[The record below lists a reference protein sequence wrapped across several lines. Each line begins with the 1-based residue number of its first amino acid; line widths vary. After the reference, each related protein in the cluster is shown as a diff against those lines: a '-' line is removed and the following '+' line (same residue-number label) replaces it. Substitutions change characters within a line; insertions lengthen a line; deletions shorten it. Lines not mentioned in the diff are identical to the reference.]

1 MIVICEECGKKY
13 HIDPNKIPGEKAK
26 FRCKSCQHII
36 IIKKETEQL
45 RITEEVPK
53 VSKVVEKEETE
64 QKEIP
69 KESVNEDNKKDDQPP
84 KVEKKIPVGIELRK
98 RRFGLRAKVL
108 ILFFAIPLL
117 IILGSGLFYI
127 MQFQD
132 LATSITK
139 EGVNVTTKLSEDII
153 ANIARSVALQCKL
166 YLESHPELDKKDFNS
181 HLTFSKI
188 AVQKVGKTG
197 YTALYELPDAQG
209 IWRTWAHANPKI
221 IGIDMSTL
229 KETLKENFPGFWRIF
244 IGVKGGKE
252 SKGYYSWVD
261 PDGKVRE
268 KFMVCTP
275 VEGTNFVIAA
285 TTYIDEFTQPMKEVE
300 RASYEHVQRVR
311 NISIIALAAALLIFG
326 AIVFLFGHRLTDRI
340 RQLTVAADR
349 ISVGDLDFEIKIKS
363 NDEIGDLAEAISR
376 MQDSIKLSIERLRRR
391 RG

>member
-1 MIVICEECGKKY
+1 MIVVCEECGKKY
-13 HIDPNKIPGEKAK
+13 NIDPNKIPGEKAK
-26 FRCKSCQHII
+26 FRCKSCQNII
-36 IIKKETEQL
+36 VVKKEIKTVTE
-45 RITEEVPK
+45 IEEDIKVPK
-53 VSKVVEKEETE
+53 REESE
-64 QKEIP
+64 LKEIVKEP
-69 KESVNEDNKKDDQPP
+69 KIDENKTDE
-84 KVEKKIPVGIELRK
+84 KVLQAEKKIPVVIQPKR

-108 ILFFAIPLL
+108 VLFFAIPLL

-127 MQFQD
+127 MQFEE
-132 LATSITK
+132 LAKSITK

-166 YLESHPELDKKDFNS
+166 YLESHPELDKKDFNN

-188 AVQKVGKTG
+188 AVQKVGRTG

-229 KETLKENFPGFWRIF
+229 KETLKENFPGFWKIF

-252 SKGYYSWVD
+252 SKGYYTWID

-275 VEGTNFVIAA
+275 IAGTNFVIAA

-300 RASYEHVQRVR
+300 RASAEHVERVR
-311 NISIIALAAALLIFG
+311 NISIIALAVALLIFG
-326 AIVFLFGHRLTDRI
+326 AIVFLFGHRLTNKI
-340 RQLTVAADR
+340 RQLTSAADR
-349 ISVGDLDFEIKIKS
+349 ISVGDLDFEIKLKS

>member
-36 IIKKETEQL
+36 IVRKEVEAISEIGDTLKVSKKEEP
-45 RITEEVPK
+45 EPKEVPK
-53 VSKVVEKEETE
+53 ESTIEE
-64 QKEIP
+64 
-69 KESVNEDNKKDDQPP
+69 NKKDEKDE
-84 KVEKKIPVGIELRK
+84 KIEKKILVGIQPKK

-108 ILFFAIPLL
+108 ILFFVIPLL

-127 MQFQD
+127 MQFGD
-132 LATSITK
+132 LAKSITK

-181 HLTFSKI
+181 HITFSKI

-209 IWRTWAHANPKI
+209 VWRTWAHANPKI
-221 IGIDMSTL
+221 IGIDMYTL
-229 KETLKENFPGFWRIF
+229 KDTLKENFPGFWKIYV
-244 IGVKGGKE
+244 GVKGGKE

-275 VEGTNFVIAA
+275 IEGTNFIIAA

-300 RASYEHVQRVR
+300 RASAEHVERVR
-311 NISIIALAAALLIFG
+311 NISIIALAVALLVFG
-326 AIVFLFGHRLTDRI
+326 TIVFLFGHRLTDKI
-340 RQLTVAADR
+340 RQLTAAADR